1 MFHKNS
7 SRFVYGRKAGILP
20 RERPWVA
27 HQLAFDEAYLK

>member
-1 MFHKNS
+1 MQGGRMFHKNS

-27 HQLAFDEAYLK
+27 H